1 MEKES
6 EKRSVLVFLVVRKSV
21 LKVRRKAEMIR
32 IVATTSVNF
41 PTHQQGNGI
50 GNRRID
56 ESERAPTGGPDR

>member
-6 EKRSVLVFLVVRKSV
+6 ERNVLVFLVVRKSV
-21 LKVRRKAEMIR
+21 LKVRRKAEMIH

-41 PTHQQGNGI
+41 PTYQQGNGI